1 MSKLNKDVNGYRV
14 QVFAPTS
21 GATLPTSYV
30 PLIDE
35 VVKLSSNVTMTLN
48 SVAVDYVAGSIT
60 GLSQGITYTFSST
73 VDVHKM

>member
-35 VVKLSSNVTMTLN
+35 VVKLSSDVTMTLN
-48 SVAVDYVAGSIT
+48 SVAIAYAAGSII

-73 VDVHKM
+73 VYVHKM